1 VEKTVSPGRHEMQN
15 VDEAEIYGAEA
26 AVEWRFLP
34 RWAAYGNLAYTHG
47 KNKTE
52 NTDLESIPPFSGLAG
67 VRYLP
72 DLGLNGNVEVQWADR
87 QSRVAPGENETPG
100 WATLNARAGY
110 RFQWAGI
117 FQELSL
123 SADNLLDKAYRNH
136 LATGRKPAELNSP
149 GLNLA
154 VTWKMEF

>member
-34 RWAAYGNLAYTHG
+34 RWAAYGNLACTHG

-52 NTDLESIPPFSGLAG
+52 DTDLESVPPLSGLAG
-67 VRYLP
+67 VRYRP
-72 DLGLNGNVEVQWADR
+72 DLGLNGSVEVQWADC

-110 RFQWAGI
+110 RFQWADT
-117 FQELSL
+117 FQEISL
-123 SADNLLDKAYRNH
+123 RADNLLDNTFRNH

-154 VTWKMEF
+154 LTWKMEF